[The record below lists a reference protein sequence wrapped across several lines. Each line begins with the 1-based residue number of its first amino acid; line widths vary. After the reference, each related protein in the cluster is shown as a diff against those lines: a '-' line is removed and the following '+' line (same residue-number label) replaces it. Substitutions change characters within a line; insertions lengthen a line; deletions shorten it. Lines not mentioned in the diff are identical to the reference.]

1 MTVYDKLRLLG
12 EAVTQ
17 EKAAEAM
24 GVSPYYFRQVL
35 RDKYRVGRHYIENLA
50 SVYPIDVDDF
60 LDETKDFTPP
70 AKKRR
75 LKKKKKPK
83 PAPKPQKMSKRCL
96 KCFWYGGS
104 CTHTCDYFLLT
115 GQRRGPLMGDDCIRF
130 TPKSS
135 RRRPKY
141 IDYGGEHIDLQGDA

>member
-70 AKKRR
+70 QKKQPKKQRTAKRG
-75 LKKKKKPK
+75 
-83 PAPKPQKMSKRCL
+83 KPQRTISDRC
-96 KCFWYGGS
+96 KGCDYYGG
-104 CTHTCDYFLLT
+104 CYTETCDFFLLT
-115 GQRRGPLMGDDCIRF
+115 GERRGCPPGDKCERYKPRTHRR
-130 TPKSS
+130 TPK
-135 RRRPKY
+135 Y
-141 IDYGGEHIDLQGDA
+141 TDYGGDIYDV

>member
-24 GVSPYYFRQVL
+24 GVSPYYFRQIL

-60 LDETKDFTPP
+60 MDETKDFTPP

-75 LKKKKKPK
+75 PKKKKPK

-96 KCFWYGGS
+96 SCNWYGGS
-104 CTHTCDYFLLT
+104 YTHTCDYFLLA
-115 GQRRGPLMGDDCIRF
+115 GQRRGCPAGDKCTRYKPRATTRRF
-130 TPKSS
+130 WPMDLGEEV
-135 RRRPKY
+135 
-141 IDYGGEHIDLQGDA
+141 DYDI

>member
-24 GVSPYYFRQVL
+24 GVSPYYFRQIL

-60 LDETKDFTPP
+60 MDETKDFTPP

-75 LKKKKKPK
+75 PKKKKPK

-104 CTHTCDYFLLT
+104 YTHTCDYFLLT
-115 GQRRGPLMGDDCIRF
+115 GERRGPLMGDDCIRF
-130 TPKSS
+130 VEKTTQ
-135 RRRPKY
+135 RRPQY
-141 IDYGGEHIDLQGDA
+141 YDFGGENLDL

>member
-60 LDETKDFTPP
+60 MDETKDFTPP

-75 LKKKKKPK
+75 PKKKKPK

-96 KCFWYGGS
+96 SCNWYGGRY
-104 CTHTCDYFLLT
+104 THTCDYFLLT
-115 GQRRGPLMGDDCIRF
+115 GQRRGCPAGDKCTRYKPRATTRRF
-130 TPKSS
+130 WPMDLGEEV
-135 RRRPKY
+135 
-141 IDYGGEHIDLQGDA
+141 DYDI

>member
-24 GVSPYYFRQVL
+24 GVSPYYFRQIL

-60 LDETKDFTPP
+60 MDETKDFTPP

-75 LKKKKKPK
+75 PKKKKPK

-96 KCFWYGGS
+96 SCNWYGGS
-104 CTHTCDYFLLT
+104 YTHTCDYFLLA
-115 GQRRGPLMGDDCIRF
+115 GQRRGCPAGDKCTRYKPR
-130 TPKSS
+130 TTS
-135 RRRPKY
+135 RRFWPMDLGEEV
-141 IDYGGEHIDLQGDA
+141 DYDI

>member
-24 GVSPYYFRQVL
+24 GVSPFYFRQIL
-35 RDKYRVGRHYIENLA
+35 RSHYSVGRHYIENLA

-60 LDETKDFTPP
+60 MDETKDFTPP

-75 LKKKKKPK
+75 PKKKKKPK

-96 KCFWYGGS
+96 SCNWYGGS
-104 CTHTCDYFLLT
+104 YTHTCDYFLLT
-115 GQRRGPLMGDDCIRF
+115 GERRGPLMGDDCIRF
-130 TPKSS
+130 VEKTTQ
-135 RRRPKY
+135 RRPQY
-141 IDYGGEHIDLQGDA
+141 YDFGGENLDL

>member
-24 GVSPYYFRQVL
+24 GVSLYYFRQIL

-60 LDETKDFTPP
+60 MDETKDFTPP

-75 LKKKKKPK
+75 PKKKKKPK

-96 KCFWYGGS
+96 SCNWYGGRY
-104 CTHTCDYFLLT
+104 THTCDYFLLT
-115 GQRRGPLMGDDCIRF
+115 GERRGPLMGDNCIRYKPR
-130 TPKSS
+130 TTT
-135 RRRPKY
+135 RRFWPMDLGEEV
-141 IDYGGEHIDLQGDA
+141 DYDI

>member
-24 GVSPYYFRQVL
+24 GVSPFYFRQIL
-35 RDKYRVGRHYIENLA
+35 RSHYSVGRHYIENLA

-60 LDETKDFTPP
+60 MDETKDFTPP

-75 LKKKKKPK
+75 PKKKKKPK

-96 KCFWYGGS
+96 SCNWYGGHY
-104 CTHTCDYFLLT
+104 THTCDYFLLT
-115 GQRRGPLMGDDCIRF
+115 GERRGPLMGDDCIRF
-130 TPKSS
+130 VEKTTQ
-135 RRRPKY
+135 RRPQY
-141 IDYGGEHIDLQGDA
+141 YDFGGDNLDL

>member
-1 MTVYDKLRLLG
+1 MSGRSGYYKRMTVYDKLRLLG
-12 EAVTQ
+12 ETVTQ

-70 AKKRR
+70 VKSAAPRRKRKSR
-75 LKKKKKPK
+75 SP
-83 PAPKPQKMSKRCL
+83 
-96 KCFWYGGS
+96 
-104 CTHTCDYFLLT
+104 
-115 GQRRGPLMGDDCIRF
+115 RR
-130 TPKSS
+130 S
-135 RRRPKY
+135 RRK
-141 IDYGGEHIDLQGDA
+141 